1 MNEEMVNVLLQKNK
15 TKCIGLRFFTVYGE
29 WGRPDMFM
37 MKYLNATYNKSKVFY
52 LNNYGN
58 HFRDFTYVNDV
69 CKILRKLIYSKLKYK
84 HLIINICS
92 NKPLKLTKIIK
103 EIDNFLTYKLP
114 NNLLGK
120 IWKGKY
126 RGQKQKWF
134 IMRFVGNEEDINIKT
149 KNAEFKEWKW
159 IDVNQLINVVV
170 SFKLDV
176 YKSIVKEL
184 NILLN

>member
-1 MNEEMVNVLLQKNK
+1 MSS
-15 TKCIGLRFFTVYGE
+15 
-29 WGRPDMFM
+29 
-37 MKYLNATYNKSKVFY
+37 NKSKNLPLRLGVGIVLLNSDNKVFVGKRIDNPENFWQ
-52 LNNYGN
+52 LPQGGVDKNEDLFCAAN
-58 HFRDFTYVNDV
+58 RELKEETSIESV
-69 CKILRKLIYSKLKYK
+69 KL
-84 HLIINICS
+84 
-92 NKPLKLTKIIK
+92 IK
-103 EIDNFLTYKLP
+103 EIDHWLTYQLP

-134 IMRFVGNEEDINIKT
+134 IMRFVGNEEEINIKT
-149 KNAEFKEWKW
+149 KNAEFKKWKW
-159 IDVNQLINVVV
+159 INVNQLINIVV

>member
-1 MNEEMVNVLLQKNK
+1 MSLDKLNKLPLRIGAGIVLLNSNNQVFVGKRIDNPVNFWQMPQGGVD
-15 TKCIGLRFFTVYGE
+15 TNEDFFHAACRELKEETGIE
-29 WGRPDMFM
+29 
-37 MKYLNATYNKSKVFY
+37 S
-52 LNNYGN
+52 
-58 HFRDFTYVNDV
+58 
-69 CKILRKLIYSKLKYK
+69 IKL
-84 HLIINICS
+84 
-92 NKPLKLTKIIK
+92 IK
-103 EIDNFLTYKLP
+103 EIDNFLTYELP
-114 NNLLGK
+114 KNLLGK

-134 IMRFVGNEEDINIKT
+134 IMRFAGNEEEINIKT

-159 IDVNQLINVVV
+159 INVNQLINVVV